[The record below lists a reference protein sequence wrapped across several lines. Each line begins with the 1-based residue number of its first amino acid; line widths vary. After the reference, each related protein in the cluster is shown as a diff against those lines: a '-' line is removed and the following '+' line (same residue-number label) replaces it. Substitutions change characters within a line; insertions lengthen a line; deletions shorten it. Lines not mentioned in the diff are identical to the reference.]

1 MKDLSAAR
9 RYSSSLLELAIEKNE
24 VSETAE
30 WLKALKQ
37 ALKELPQ
44 LRAFLYSFRFETDN
58 KVEVLGKVFENDFS
72 DLLSNFMRTIINNKR
87 QDLIPD
93 ISDQFNKMAM
103 NSMNKILVSTFT
115 PEKLSEDT
123 GKMIKEKL
131 DDLLGKDVV
140 IESIIDPSLI
150 GGMILRIDNSVI
162 DGSVRG
168 YLTRLRKDLL
178 I

>member
-9 RYSSSLLELAIEKNE
+9 RYSSSLLELAIKKNE

-30 WLKALKQ
+30 GLKSLKQ
-37 ALKELPQ
+37 ALKEIPQ
-44 LRAFLYSFRFETDN
+44 LKAFLSSFRFETDR
-58 KVEVLGKVFENDFS
+58 KVETLGIVFGNDIT
-72 DLLSNFMRTIINNKR
+72 DLLSNFMKTIINNKR

-93 ISDQFNKMAM
+93 IADQFNKMAM

-131 DDLLGKDVV
+131 DSLLGKDVV
-140 IESIIDPSLI
+140 IDSKIDPGLI

-168 YLTRLRKDLL
+168 YLTRMRKELL
-178 I
+178 S

>member
-9 RYSSSLLELAIEKNE
+9 RYSSSLLELAIKKNE

-30 WLKALKQ
+30 GLKSLKQ
-37 ALKELPQ
+37 ALKEIPQ
-44 LRAFLYSFRFETDN
+44 LKAFLYSFRFDTDR
-58 KVEVLGKVFENDFS
+58 KVKTLGIIFGNDIT
-72 DLLSNFMRTIINNKR
+72 DLLSNFMKTIINNKR

-93 ISDQFNKMAM
+93 IADQFNKMAM

-123 GKMIKEKL
+123 RKMIKEKL
-131 DDLLGKDVV
+131 DGLLGKDVV
-140 IESIIDPSLI
+140 IESIIDPDLI

-168 YLTRLRKDLL
+168 YLTRMRKELL
-178 I
+178 S

>member
-24 VSETAE
+24 LSETAE
-30 WLKALKQ
+30 GLKILRQ
-37 ALKELPQ
+37 ALKKVPE
-44 LRAFLYSFRFETDN
+44 LRAFLYSFRFETDK
-58 KVEVLGKVFENDFS
+58 KVETLGNIFGDGIT
-72 DLLSNFMRTIINNKR
+72 DLLSQFMKTIIDNKR

-93 ISDQFNKMAM
+93 IADQFNKMAM

-115 PEKLSEDT
+115 PEELSEDT

-131 DDLLGKDVV
+131 DDLLGKDVM
-140 IESIIDPSLI
+140 IESKIDPGLI

-168 YLTRLRKDLL
+168 YLTRMRRELL
-178 I
+178 S

>member
-1 MKDLSAAR
+1 LKDLAAAR

-24 VSETAE
+24 LSETAE
-30 WLKALKQ
+30 GLKILKQ
-37 ALKELPQ
+37 AHKKVPE
-44 LRAFLYSFRFETDN
+44 LRAFLYSFRFETDK
-58 KVEVLGKVFENDFS
+58 KVEILGKVFGNEFT
-72 DLLSNFMRTIINNKR
+72 DLMSNFMKTIINNKR

-103 NSMNKILVSTFT
+103 KSMNKILVSAFT

-123 GKMIKEKL
+123 GKMVKDKL

-140 IESIIDPSLI
+140 IDSIIDPSLI

-168 YLTRLRKDLL
+168 FLTRMRRELL
-178 I
+178 S

>member
-9 RYSSSLLELAIEKNE
+9 RYSSSLLELAIKKNE

-30 WLKALKQ
+30 GLKALKQ
-37 ALKELPQ
+37 ALKEIPQ
-44 LRAFLYSFRFETDN
+44 LKAFLYSFRFETDR
-58 KVEVLGKVFENDFS
+58 KVETLGKIFGNDIT
-72 DLLSNFMRTIINNKR
+72 DLLSNFMRTIIDNKR

-93 ISDQFNKMAM
+93 IADQFNKMAM

-140 IESIIDPSLI
+140 IESKIDPGLI

-168 YLTRLRKDLL
+168 YLARMRKELL
-178 I
+178 S